1 MIIELACSLFI
12 LLINE
17 GCGFLFQAFCLSWG
31 GISDIEKFRGVLNK
45 AIKRGVL
52 TKKEVRYYKNII
64 MQLLN
69 KLPNSRKRKKAARLG
84 EVTDVCMFTFS
95 GVIDHTFFTLSFI
108 WRVERRKGMEREA

>member
-31 GISDIEKFRGVLNK
+31 GISDIEKFRGVPNK

-64 MQLLN
+64 KYYHAIIKQTA
-69 KLPNSRKRKKAARLG
+69 KLTQKKKG
-84 EVTDVCMFTFS
+84 SET
-95 GVIDHTFFTLSFI
+95 
-108 WRVERRKGMEREA
+108 WRGY